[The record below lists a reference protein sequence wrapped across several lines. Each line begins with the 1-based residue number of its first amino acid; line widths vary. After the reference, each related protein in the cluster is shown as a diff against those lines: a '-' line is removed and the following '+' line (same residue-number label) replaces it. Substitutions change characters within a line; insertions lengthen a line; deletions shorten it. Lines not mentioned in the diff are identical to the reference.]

1 MAAQSITAETNLINN
16 ANIVGE
22 NEKNLICPTN
32 SIKDPNVVDTV
43 YLQPTSE
50 HNIVVDDKV
59 YLTNQDG
66 ADIYKKL
73 KFGGWQMKENGCEI
87 IATYNMLRMLGKN
100 VELIELIYY
109 FEKKNLFLGG
119 FGTWPKH
126 IKELFDDLNI
136 KYDFSTNPN
145 DLPKYTPSKYKGCIT
160 TYFNSYWKQGV
171 STDSNIKKLS
181 IHTTFWP
188 TINKYYCIYN
198 DSQQGLTK
206 ASNKVLEINVTE
218 FSLQSKI
225 EDEIKINPANDK
237 KKFISIFSLND

>member
-22 NEKNLICPTN
+22 NVN
-32 SIKDPNVVDTV
+32 
-43 YLQPTSE
+43 
-50 HNIVVDDKV
+50 
-59 YLTNQDG
+59 
-66 ADIYKKL
+66 
-73 KFGGWQMKENGCEI
+73 
-87 IATYNMLRMLGKN
+87 
-100 VELIELIYY
+100 LIELIYY

-136 KYDFSTNPN
+136 KYDFSTDPN

-206 ASNKVLEINVTE
+206 ASNEVIEINVSK

-225 EDEIKINPANDK
+225 EDEITINPENDK
-237 KKFISIFSLND
+237 KKFISIFGLND

>member
-87 IATYNMLRMLGKN
+87 IATYNMLRLLGKN
-100 VELIELIYY
+100 VNLIELIYY

-136 KYDFSTNPN
+136 KYDFSTDPN

-160 TYFNSYWKQGV
+160 TYFNKYWQQGV
-171 STDSNIKKLS
+171 KNENDIKRLT

-188 TINKYYCIYN
+188 TINKYYYTYN
-198 DSQQGLTK
+198 NSQQILTK
-206 ASNKVLEINVTE
+206 VSDEVLEVNGNE
-218 FSLQSKI
+218 SSSKSKI
-225 EDEIKINPANDK
+225 EDEIKINPTGDE
-237 KKFISIFSLND
+237 KKFISIFGLNN